1 MVRISFLTLGTR
13 HHTQITSSSFTH
25 LDRSH
30 DAVSED
36 RQFSSDGPHP
46 LLKLGH
52 VGRGGQHAREVVVSC
67 TRSGADGGLSLLVT
81 AATAARPVLGAQ
93 RLRKTTWIPAL
104 PASHGAP
111 AAGSEP
117 GCERRPH
124 HAAFAASCGTA
135 RARRGGARSGK
146 HVGSALAPPP
156 STLRASPGAPHPLWP
171 VSSRRLPPG
180 LTGKCSVNGRGR
192 TSVAYVPGTPSPP
205 SIPPGRPLPGPV

>member
-93 RLRKTTWIPAL
+93 RLRKTIVDPRPSRFPRGPRGRNRGVSAGPTMLRL
-104 PASHGAP
+104 PP
-111 AAGSEP
+111 AAGRHAPDEAAP
-117 GCERRPH
+117 GL
-124 HAAFAASCGTA
+124 
-135 RARRGGARSGK
+135 
-146 HVGSALAPPP
+146 GSTWAP
-156 STLRASPGAPHPLWP
+156 RWR
-171 VSSRRLPPG
+171 RRLPRCAPPQG
-180 LTGKCSVNGRGR
+180 LLTLSGPFPPD
-192 TSVAYVPGTPSPP
+192 AYH
-205 SIPPGRPLPGPV
+205 RA

>member
-1 MVRISFLTLGTR
+1 MVRISFLTLGTH

-93 RLRKTTWIPAL
+93 RLRKTIVDP
-104 PASHGAP
+104 
-111 AAGSEP
+111 
-117 GCERRPH
+117 RPSR
-124 HAAFAASCGTA
+124 FPRGP
-135 RARRGGARSGK
+135 RGG
-146 HVGSALAPPP
+146 VG
-156 STLRASPGAPHPLWP
+156 
-171 VSSRRLPPG
+171 
-180 LTGKCSVNGRGR
+180 TGV
-192 TSVAYVPGTPSPP
+192 
-205 SIPPGRPLPGPV
+205 

>member
-1 MVRISFLTLGTR
+1 MVRISFLTLGTH

-67 TRSGADGGLSLLVT
+67 TRSGAEGGLSLPPPQHDQCWALSDSG
-81 AATAARPVLGAQ
+81 R
-93 RLRKTTWIPAL
+93 RSWIPAL

-124 HAAFAASCGTA
+124 HAAFAASCRTA

-146 HVGSALAPPP
+146 HRG
-156 STLRASPGAPHPLWP
+156 LRAGAAAFHAA
-171 VSSRRLPPG
+171 RLPRGSSPS
-180 LTGKCSVNGRGR
+180 LARFLPTPTTGPDG
-192 TSVAYVPGTPSPP
+192 
-205 SIPPGRPLPGPV
+205 

>member
-1 MVRISFLTLGTR
+1 MTLGTH

-93 RLRKTTWIPAL
+93 RLRKTIVDPR
-104 PASHGAP
+104 PSHFPRGPP

-124 HAAFAASCGTA
+124 HAAFAASCRTA

-146 HVGSALAPPP
+146 HRG
-156 STLRASPGAPHPLWP
+156 LRAGAAAFHAA
-171 VSSRRLPPG
+171 RLP
-180 LTGKCSVNGRGR
+180 RGSSPSLAR
-192 TSVAYVPGTPSPP
+192 FLPPTDTPHFLMKAQLAI
-205 SIPPGRPLPGPV
+205 SILLNTLFSHCCEN

>member
-1 MVRISFLTLGTR
+1 MVRISFLTLGTH

-67 TRSGADGGLSLLVT
+67 TRSGTDGGLSLLVT

-93 RLRKTTWIPAL
+93 RLRKTIVDPRPSRFPRGPRGGVRT
-104 PASHGAP
+104 GVRAP
-111 AAGSEP
+111 APPCCVCRQLPDGTRQTR
-117 GCERRPH
+117 RRP
-124 HAAFAASCGTA
+124 
-135 RARRGGARSGK
+135 
-146 HVGSALAPPP
+146 VWEAPW
-156 STLRASPGAPHPLWP
+156 APRWR
-171 VSSRRLPPG
+171 RRLPCCAPPQG
-180 LTGKCSVNGRGR
+180 LLTLSGPFPPD
-192 TSVAYVPGTPSPP
+192 AYH
-205 SIPPGRPLPGPV
+205 RA